1 MRMAAGIATAV
12 LALAAAGEARGE
24 TSVHVSPFGGL
35 QFGGSLI
42 EKSGRDRASLNE
54 GFVWGATVE
63 VEIVESWRFAV
74 LYSRQET
81 RIESVSERPL
91 FDLKVERYM
100 AGIQEEKG
108 EGPVR
113 WIGTAFIGATR
124 LAPRAPS
131 LGSDLRFAAG
141 LELGVKYF
149 VSNRLGLRAQA
160 RGFYT
165 FVDADADALCLN
177 GTCVFAFS
185 GSGMAQGEVSGG
197 ILLAF

>member
-1 MRMAAGIATAV
+1 MRMAAGIAAAV
-12 LALAAAGEARGE
+12 LTLAAAGEARGQ

-42 EKSGRDRASLNE
+42 DRNGEGRASFNE
-54 GFVWGATVE
+54 GFVWGGTVE
-63 VEIVESWRFAV
+63 VEFVESWRVAV
-74 LYSRQET
+74 LYSRQVT
-81 RIESVSERPL
+81 TIESRSARPL

-124 LAPRAPS
+124 LVPRSES

-141 LELGVKYF
+141 VDLGFKYF
-149 VSNRLGLRAQA
+149 VSRRLGLRAQA

-165 FVDADADALCLN
+165 FVEADTDALCLN

-197 ILLAF
+197 VVLAF

>member
-1 MRMAAGIATAV
+1 M
-12 LALAAAGEARGE
+12 
-24 TSVHVSPFGGL
+24 
-35 QFGGSLI
+35 
-42 EKSGRDRASLNE
+42 
-54 GFVWGATVE
+54 
-63 VEIVESWRFAV
+63 ESWRFAV

-81 RIESVSERPL
+81 TVESRSARPL

-100 AGIQEEKG
+100 VGIQEEKG

-124 LAPRAPS
+124 LVPRSQS

-149 VSNRLGLRAQA
+149 VSKRLGLRAQA

-165 FVDADADALCLN
+165 FVEADTDALCVN

-197 ILLAF
+197 VVAGLLERSTRPVVTPTARAGPGKTFTPAPRPHDRP

>member
-1 MRMAAGIATAV
+1 MRMAAGIAAAV
-12 LALAAAGEARGE
+12 LALAMAGEARGQ
-24 TSVHVSPFGGL
+24 SVHVSPWGGL
-35 QFGGSLI
+35 QFGGSLL
-42 EKSGRDRASLNE
+42 ERTGRDRASLHE
-54 GFVWGATVE
+54 GFAWGGAVE
-63 VEIVESWRFAV
+63 VEFAPSWRIAV

-81 RIESVSERPL
+81 RIESLTARPL
-91 FDLKVERYM
+91 SDLKVERYM

-113 WIGTAFIGATR
+113 FFGTALVGATR
-124 LAPRAPS
+124 LVPQAPS

-149 VSNRLGLRAQA
+149 VSDRLGFRAEA

-165 FVDADADALCLN
+165 FVEADTDALCLD

-185 GSGMAQGEVSGG
+185 GSGMAQGDVSAG
-197 ILLAF
+197 IVLAF